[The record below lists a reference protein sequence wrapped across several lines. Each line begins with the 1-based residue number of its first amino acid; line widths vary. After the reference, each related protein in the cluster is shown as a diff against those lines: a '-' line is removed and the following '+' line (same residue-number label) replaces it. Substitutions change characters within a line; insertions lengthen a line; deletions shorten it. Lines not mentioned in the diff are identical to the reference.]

1 MWGSGRK
8 YPSGSFKR
16 KKKQQQDEEK
26 EALSG
31 SIFRYYKS
39 KTSTSRNPEELAI
52 VLADDQNNVNRE
64 DDGYTPREDDVD
76 IDMHDTNV
84 SDHDPIINSSA
95 AESASADEEPVIT
108 VDIYDNQLG

>member
-1 MWGSGRK
+1 MSGSGRK

-39 KTSTSRNPEELAI
+39 KTSTSRNTEELEI
-52 VLADDQNNVNRE
+52 VLGDDQNNVNRE
-64 DDGYTPREDDVD
+64 DDGHTPTEDDVD
-76 IDMHDTNV
+76 IDMDDTNV
-84 SDHDPIINSSA
+84 SDHDPIFNSSP
-95 AESASADEEPVIT
+95 AESSSVDEEPVIT
-108 VDIYDNQLG
+108 VDIYDPIN